1 MDTQSTKDEISTR
14 MVNGN
19 PVKSYKKV
27 VLGQLLLK
35 TWDTMIGKETEIIFS
50 GETNSDSA
58 IFDVWSDWEKLY
70 FERSNKRH
78 FEKGMIIPWERKV
91 ELEEVRGF
99 EQYTDSELGEIIN
112 SKFLA
117 LQSTLNKIQSV
128 AVLFRMMSIA
138 ADLEKSDKI
147 TGVIQKRISE
157 LQTEEFAPKKPS
169 LTIEE

>member
-1 MDTQSTKDEISTR
+1 MDTQSKDEISKR
-14 MVNGN
+14 MIDGN

-35 TWDTMIGKETEIIFS
+35 TWDTMIGKETEIIFA
-50 GETNSDSA
+50 GEPNSDSA

-91 ELEEVRGF
+91 EVEAVRGF

-138 ADLEKSDKI
+138 SDLEKSDKI

-157 LQTEEFAPKKPS
+157 LQTEEFSPKKPT
-169 LTIEE
+169 LED